1 MTHSCNHCKTE
12 FRQRRRNQFYC
23 TQSCRQL
30 AYVERKYST
39 NPVEPKSTDQLA
51 GLANMLGKVNPEMLM
66 QLLSSAVNN
75 PSMTDNLTNKSER
88 PIKSH
93 DSTQNPSQNV
103 NDGLEKKQKKDQTFI
118 KKANETGEPTTS
130 TQYNDT
136 VIEAKDV
143 FELMLLHK
151 FTIPIPPKGYVR
163 LLFPNWSN
171 KEWGLSQYVNE
182 KMLEIFKRL
191 CLASRNKIISHREL
205 CSCYDQI
212 REFCDGSIAY
222 CLPEDYPFKQFLRF
236 LMIRLLSLMEDAK
249 KKKRIKF
256 KISEELDEMFTIL
269 NVQLRTQE

>member
-23 TQSCRQL
+23 SQSCRQL
-30 AYVERKYST
+30 AYVTRKYSCNQT
-39 NPVEPKSTDQLA
+39 ASSQENKAGIDLMGLLGNIQPEKLIQILA
-51 GLANMLGKVNPEMLM
+51 
-66 QLLSSAVNN
+66 AVNN
-75 PSMTDNLTNKSER
+75 QSMTDKLTDKAEKPVNTHNTS
-88 PIKSH
+88 
-93 DSTQNPSQNV
+93 QNPSQNV
-103 NDGLEKKQKKDQTFI
+103 NDGFAKKQKKDQTFI
-118 KKANETGEPTTS
+118 KKANETAES
-130 TQYNDT
+130 TQYNET
-136 VIEAKDV
+136 EIVAKDV
-143 FELMLLHK
+143 FDLMLLHK

-191 CLASRNKIISHREL
+191 RLASRNKIISHREL

-236 LMIRLLSLMEDAK
+236 LMIRLLPLMEDAK

-269 NVQLRTQE
+269 NIQLRTQE